1 MGPEFVP
8 QWPCNSSAMAPQWPR
23 NECDVMTEFPLSFPP
38 DVARLVRDRYA
49 AATVILEYGSGGSTL
64 LAAGL
69 PGKLIFSVESDRAW
83 ALALQTRIDLAN
95 LPSPVTIQH
104 TDIGPTGRWGRPLDD
119 SHWHQYHHY
128 PLRIWSEPWFR
139 QPDLILI
146 DGRFRAACLV
156 AACLHVTRPTTVLFD
171 DYTDRPAYHVVERLV
186 KPVRTVER
194 MAEFYIEPHGW
205 PVWTQDLLV
214 ELCTQRTIAGSNVT
228 Y

>member
-1 MGPEFVP
+1 
-8 QWPCNSSAMAPQWPR
+8 
-23 NECDVMTEFPLSFPP
+23 MTEPSAAFPLSFPP
-38 DVARLVRDRYA
+38 EVAELVRARYA

-83 ALALQTRIDLAN
+83 ALALQTRIDLAD

-104 TDIGPTGRWGRPLDD
+104 ADIGPTGRWGRPLDD
-119 SHWHQYHHY
+119 SHWHKYHHY
-128 PLRIWSEPWFR
+128 PLRIWSEPYFR

-186 KPVRTVER
+186 KPVLTVGR
-194 MAEFYIEPHGW
+194 MAEFQIGPQGGLQGELQGGLQGAAPQGW
-205 PVWTQDLLV
+205 PVWAQDLLV
-214 ELCTQRTIAGSNVT
+214 ELCTRRTIAGPAVN